1 MSMLAFFKQNRFILS
16 LTALALAAA
25 AITVFFPPAILVAAT
40 LALASAP
47 AFAFLGTFAVAAAIT
62 TSAVVAA
69 ASVYAVGAIGYG
81 LFKAFE
87 SVRDHIISK
96 SANES
101 ASTVE
106 SVTMDTL
113 ADDHNGSA
121 KTLAALGKNET
132 QALAD
137 NQEEKSQRVDL
148 CSSQLY
154 TVDVSPQLYTDDEDE
169 DEDARAR
176 ATAQ

>member
-1 MSMLAFFKQNRFILS
+1 MLDFFKKHWFILS

-62 TSAVVAA
+62 TTAVVAA

-87 SVRDHIISK
+87 SVRDYIKSK
-96 SANES
+96 SAKSSLGDDSSKLVNTEEDVIES
-101 ASTVE
+101 AAK
-106 SVTMDTL
+106 L
-113 ADDHNGSA
+113 AKLGTK
-121 KTLAALGKNET
+121 KTEGLVAENEDI
-132 QALAD
+132 L
-137 NQEEKSQRVDL
+137 
-148 CSSQLY
+148 
-154 TVDVSPQLYTDDEDE
+154 VDVKGHHASPLSTKPAAPAPTDVP
-169 DEDARAR
+169 APTGTL
-176 ATAQ
+176 TA